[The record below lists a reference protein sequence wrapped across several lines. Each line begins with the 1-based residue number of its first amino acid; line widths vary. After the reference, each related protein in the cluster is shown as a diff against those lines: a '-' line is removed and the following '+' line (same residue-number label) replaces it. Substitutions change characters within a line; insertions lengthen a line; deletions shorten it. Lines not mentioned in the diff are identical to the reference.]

1 MNSQPPTYE
10 NEIVAIFRSPEQLD
24 AAVSDLCSAGWD
36 RAELSLL
43 GKKNELV
50 PNTGAE
56 DIAHNSIAP
65 HSPVV
70 TETDE
75 RQEGALAGGLA
86 GVVASFV
93 ASGAI
98 IATGGTA
105 VVALIGAAA
114 AGGGG
119 AVAGNF
125 IGHMLS
131 KQLAEPMGDQLDRG
145 GIVLWALL
153 RSPDQE
159 PQARDILSRHGA
171 DDVHVQQHAA

>member
-1 MNSQPPTYE
+1 MNTQPPTYD
-10 NEIVAIFRSPEQLD
+10 NEIVGIFTSPRELD

-43 GKKNELV
+43 GKQNELV
-50 PNTGAE
+50 PTTGAE
-56 DIAHNSIAP
+56 DIARNSIAP
-65 HSPVV
+65 HSSVV
-70 TETDE
+70 SDSDE
-75 RQEGALAGGLA
+75 RQDGVLGGGLA
-86 GVVASFV
+86 GVAAAFL

-98 IATGGTA
+98 VATGGSA
-105 VVALIGAAA
+105 LVALIGAAA

-125 IGHMLS
+125 IGHMLT
-131 KQLAEPMGDQLDRG
+131 KQMAEPMEDQLNRG

-159 PQARDILSRHGA
+159 ARARDILSRHGA
-171 DDVHVQQHAA
+171 ADVHVQEHAA